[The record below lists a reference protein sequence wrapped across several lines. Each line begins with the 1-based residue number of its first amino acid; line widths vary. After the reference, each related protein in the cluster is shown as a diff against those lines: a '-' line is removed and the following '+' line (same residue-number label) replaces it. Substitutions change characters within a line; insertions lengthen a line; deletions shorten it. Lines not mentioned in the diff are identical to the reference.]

1 MATNIQAIETDQ
13 NIPFSLALT
22 CNIVAMSALETLR
35 ERLKEIS
42 NLNAAAAVLSWDQ
55 QCYMPHGAG
64 ESRAEQ
70 MTTLSTLIHEKST
83 SDEIGSLIDKAIAE
97 TSGMDRESTDASLIR
112 VAKRDYELAVKV
124 PTELVAE
131 ETKTTTLAHEEWVK
145 ARKENNYNHF
155 RPWLEKIVDIERRI
169 AEHRG
174 YKDQIYDALLDPYE
188 PGMTSAEVE
197 RIFNDVRADL
207 VKLVKEIKESS
218 VKVDDSI
225 LYRKY
230 EVSKQNEICNDVVS
244 KIGYSFDTGR
254 QDRAAHPFCTSF
266 ATSDVRITTRF
277 DEHSLLGSVM
287 SSMHE
292 AGHAMYEQGFPKEF
306 DGTPLRGGCSLGF
319 HESQSRLWEN
329 QVGRGRPFIN
339 WYFPKLQS
347 TFPDSL
353 GDVSS
358 EQFFMAVNKVEPSLI
373 RTESDE
379 VTYNLHIMLRFELEK
394 EMVAG
399 KIDFAHLPEIWNEKM
414 REYLGVVPDS
424 DANGVLQDVH
434 WSAGILG
441 YFPTYALG
449 NLIAAQ
455 LWKKVRT
462 DIPDLEEQLGRGE
475 FQNLLSWLRKNV
487 HVHGCKFFPGE
498 LIQKITGGPID
509 STIYNEYLRDKFG
522 KIYQLGS

>member
-1 MATNIQAIETDQ
+1 
-13 NIPFSLALT
+13 
-22 CNIVAMSALETLR
+22 MSALETLQQK
-35 ERLKEIS
+35 LKEIS
-42 NLNAAAAVLSWDQ
+42 DLNSAAALLSWDQ
-55 QCYMPHGAG
+55 QCYMPPGAA

-70 MTTLSTLIHEKST
+70 LTTLSKLIHEKST
-83 SDEIGSLIDKAIAE
+83 SDEIGSLIDKASSENSGAE
-97 TSGMDRESTDASLIR
+97 YHSLEASLIR
-112 VAKRDYELAVKV
+112 VAKRDYDLAVKV

-169 AEHRG
+169 AECRG

-197 RIFNDVRADL
+197 TIFNQVRNDL
-207 VKLVKEIKESS
+207 VQLVKEIKASS

-230 EVSKQNEICNDVVS
+230 DVVKQNDICNDVVS
-244 KIGYSFDTGR
+244 KIGYDFSTGR
-254 QDRAAHPFCTSF
+254 QDKAAHPFCTSF
-266 ATSDVRITTRF
+266 ATTDVRITTRF
-277 DEHSLLGSVM
+277 NENSLLGSVM

-292 AGHAMYEQGFPKEF
+292 AGHAMYEQGFPPEF
-306 DGTPLRGGCSLGF
+306 NGTPLRGGCSLGF
-319 HESQSRLWEN
+319 HESQSRMWEN
-329 QVGRGRPFIN
+329 QVGRGKPFIN
-339 WYFPKLQS
+339 WYFSKLQS
-347 TFPDSL
+347 TFPESL
-353 GDVSS
+353 GDVNA
-358 EQFFMAVNKVEPSLI
+358 EQFYLAVNKVEPSLI

-399 KIDFAHLPEIWNEKM
+399 RIDYANLPEIWNEKM

-455 LWKKVRT
+455 LWKKVNEE
-462 DIPDLEEQLGRGE
+462 IPDLQDQFGRGQ
-475 FQNLLSWLRKNV
+475 FDSLLEWLRKNV
-487 HVHGCKFFPGE
+487 HIHGCKYYPSE
-498 LIQKITGGPID
+498 LIKMITGSAID
-509 STIYNEYLRDKFG
+509 PNIYRDYLRGKFSE
-522 KIYQLGS
+522 IYQLA